1 MGNST
6 IQEPAV
12 QSLVLSALTAIG
24 AYVAIKV
31 NVKKIRD
38 EEAAKCIDQALVK
51 DHTVKI
57 QASLDHAH
65 DKIRDLYSKS
75 SDTSVVIAELQVTM
89 AENTRVL
96 RLVEEALKALARVE
110 ERVNAHIEMDK

>member
-1 MGNST
+1 MAAPTLS
-6 IQEPAV
+6 EPAV
-12 QSLVLSALTAIG
+12 QSFIFSTITAIA

-31 NVKKIRD
+31 NIKKIRD
-38 EEAAKCIDQALVK
+38 DENCRLVDHALVK

-57 QASLDHAH
+57 QSSLDHAH

-75 SDTSVVIAELQVTM
+75 SDTSVDLAELKIVM

-96 RLVEEALKALARVE
+96 RLVEDALKALARVE
-110 ERVNAHIEMDK
+110 ERMNAHIEAER

>member
-1 MGNST
+1 MAAPTLSEPT
-6 IQEPAV
+6 I
-12 QSLVLSALTAIG
+12 QSLVFSGLTAIA

-31 NVKKIRD
+31 NVKKLRD
-38 EEAAKCIDQALVK
+38 EEAAKCIEHALVK

-75 SDTSVVIAELQVTM
+75 SDTSVVIAQLQVTM
-89 AENTRVL
+89 DENTRVL

-110 ERVNAHIEMDK
+110 ERVNAHIEMEK